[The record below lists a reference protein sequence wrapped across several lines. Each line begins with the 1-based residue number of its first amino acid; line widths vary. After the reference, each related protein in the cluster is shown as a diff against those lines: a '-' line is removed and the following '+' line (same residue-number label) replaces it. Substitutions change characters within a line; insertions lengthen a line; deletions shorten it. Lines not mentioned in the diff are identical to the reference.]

1 MAQANSPTLAS
12 ALRSLRH
19 CRRQGLLTA
28 RMLASD
34 LHSHCLKKNRKVFRF
49 RDTTAIRSTG
59 RGYRMNRIVARLLI
73 CAGLMSGI
81 IAEAGVYKCAGQGGG
96 MEYRSTPCPTGQA
109 ETVMAV
115 KASAH
120 KHLQLTT
127 DTPKM
132 MMPSQRTG
140 RCSVDYWLL
149 DGVCVH
155 ATQLHADPKA
165 MDMAVAGFKQ
175 AESERAA
182 QAAVEAESLATADEP
197 AIEDE
202 YCRRYQ
208 ARLSKAETDHA
219 RGAPLPAGTGV
230 TAYQADRQRK
240 IDELRARVRLFC
252 K

>member
-1 MAQANSPTLAS
+1 
-12 ALRSLRH
+12 
-19 CRRQGLLTA
+19 
-28 RMLASD
+28 
-34 LHSHCLKKNRKVFRF
+34 
-49 RDTTAIRSTG
+49 
-59 RGYRMNRIVARLLI
+59 MNRIVATLLF
-73 CAGLMSGI
+73 CTGLMFGI
-81 IAEAGVYKCAGQGGG
+81 NAEAGVYKCAVQGGG

-115 KASAH
+115 KASAR

-132 MMPSQRTG
+132 MMPSPRTG

-155 ATQLHADPKA
+155 ATQLHADPTA
-165 MDMAVAGFKQ
+165 MELAVAGFKQ

-182 QAAVEAESLATADEP
+182 RAAVAAEGLATADEP
-197 AIEDE
+197 TIEGE

-208 ARLSKAETDHA
+208 ARLSKAETEHV
-219 RGAPLPAGTGV
+219 RGASLPAGTGV
-230 TAYQADRQRK
+230 MANRTDSQRK
-240 IDELRARVRLFC
+240 IDELRARVQLFC

>member
-1 MAQANSPTLAS
+1 
-12 ALRSLRH
+12 
-19 CRRQGLLTA
+19 
-28 RMLASD
+28 
-34 LHSHCLKKNRKVFRF
+34 
-49 RDTTAIRSTG
+49 
-59 RGYRMNRIVARLLI
+59 
-73 CAGLMSGI
+73 
-81 IAEAGVYKCAGQGGG
+81 

-132 MMPSQRTG
+132 MMPSPRTG

-155 ATQLHADPKA
+155 ATQLDADPKA
-165 MDMAVAGFKQ
+165 MDLAVAGFKQ

-182 QAAVEAESLATADEP
+182 RAAVEAESTTIADEP
-197 AIEDE
+197 SIEDE
-202 YCRRYQ
+202 YCRRYR
-208 ARLSKAETDHA
+208 ARLIKAETDHA
-219 RGAPLPAGTGV
+219 KGASLAVGTGV
-230 TAYQADRQRK
+230 TADRTDSQRK
-240 IDELRARVRLFC
+240 IDELQARVQLFC